1 MLLGNRVDGR
11 ADDFLSVV
19 LGLGSRVRL
28 NNLSSRKKDELQ
40 VNLTTPEIFIYI
52 VNHLVSARRALTT
65 RCRTVRTTVVANTKY
80 INEWSKY
87 HGSDFVDD
95 VG

>member
-28 NNLSSRKKDELQ
+28 NNLSSREKDELQ
-40 VNLTTPEIFIYI
+40 VNLTTPEICIYI

-65 RCRTVRTTVVANTKY
+65 RCRTVRTTVVANTK
-80 INEWSKY
+80 
-87 HGSDFVDD
+87 
-95 VG
+95 